1 MIWLSL
7 LLACVTPQRVER
19 SQTRTVLGAAYLSEG
34 NPSDAIGT
42 LEEATKLNPRNGDAW
57 EKLALAYYAKNATDK
72 AEHAF
77 EKAIR
82 LNPTKAEYRNN
93 HGLMLLDQG
102 HVDKAIEEFSLALTD
117 LTYRNTALVLNNL
130 GQAYYQNKDYETSV
144 KTLTLAVNRAPNLC
158 QARFNRAF
166 SYQALNKP
174 ELALQDFEE
183 VIELCGDV
191 ATGAYFHAAEVM
203 LEMQDTVG
211 ACNNLRTVIREAGRN
226 TLGRRAESLHNERCR

>member
-19 SQTRTVLGAAYLSEG
+19 SQTRTVLGTAYLSEG

-57 EKLALAYYAKNATDK
+57 EKLALAYYAKNANEK
-72 AEHAF
+72 AEKAF
-77 EKAIR
+77 DKAIR
-82 LNPTKAEYRNN
+82 LDPEKAEYRNN

-102 HVDKAIEEFSLALTD
+102 KIEEAIAEFNVALTD

-130 GQAYYQNKDYETSV
+130 GQAHYQNKDYEASIT
-144 KTLTLAVNRAPNLC
+144 TLTQAVHRAPNLC

-166 SYQALNKP
+166 SYQALNKS

-183 VIELCGDV
+183 VITLCGDV

-203 LEMQDTVG
+203 LEMQDIVG